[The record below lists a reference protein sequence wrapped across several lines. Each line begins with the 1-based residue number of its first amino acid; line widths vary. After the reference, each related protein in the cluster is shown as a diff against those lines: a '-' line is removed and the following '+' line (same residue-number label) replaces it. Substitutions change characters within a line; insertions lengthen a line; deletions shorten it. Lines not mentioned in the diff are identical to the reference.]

1 MMMIR
6 MKSNY
11 ILIIQFHILMVLI
24 RVAYVHCKNSTLND
38 DLSCNVRGLC
48 QVCKITNQILI
59 NISIFILKKFMKNRG
74 KFCMQW
80 CTILKIQ
87 YLPIRENILNKECLF
102 KSEAVGWIVSIM
114 KSVLG
119 SPTILYLQIVYYLN
133 LVQKLKKMIYFS
145 LGKRNVNILLSKV
158 SILVIIQNSI
168 NYSPVIPIYFTI
180 R

>member
-1 MMMIR
+1 
-6 MKSNY
+6 MKTY
-11 ILIIQFHILMVLI
+11 LAMWKAFV
-24 RVAYVHCKNSTLND
+24 RYVKLQT
-38 DLSCNVRGLC
+38 
-48 QVCKITNQILI
+48 KYILI
-59 NISIFILKKFMKNRG
+59 NIVSIHFILYEKQGQIFLYVLLHY
-74 KFCMQW
+74 
-80 CTILKIQ
+80 TILKIQ
-87 YLPIRENILNKECLF
+87 YLSIRENILNKECLF

-119 SPTILYLQIVYYLN
+119 SPTIQYLQIVYYLN